1 MGQKSMILAS
11 VLIIFTVIVLFIF
24 AITKVVGNRSSKIE
38 KTEVTQTQ
46 TQPTNLVPASEI
58 VNSPLVYQGYT
69 LEVDSK
75 IVDWVTNKSFTLSA
89 GAGGGGL
96 FGGGNNKQLLVI
108 AKNPYN
114 LPQNPDDGKL
124 GLGELTEVIAK
135 GQIQI
140 YNKQELEAALGISLD
155 SSELA
160 LDNNNIDDWNE
171 GPVLL
176 LDSIV
181 VKTTLKNK

>member
-11 VLIIFTVIVLFIF
+11 VLIILTVIILIIFVISRVLGSRPQK
-24 AITKVVGNRSSKIE
+24 AE
-38 KTEVTQTQ
+38 KPETTQTQ
-46 TQPTNLVPASEI
+46 TVVNLVPANEI
-58 VNSPLVYQGYT
+58 LNSPLVYQGYT

-75 IVDWVTNKSFTLSA
+75 ITDWVTNRSFTLSA
-89 GAGGGGL
+89 GSGGNGL
-96 FGGGNNKQLLVI
+96 FGGGSQRQLLVI

-114 LPQNPDDGKL
+114 LPQDPDDGKL

-140 YNKQELEAALGISLD
+140 YNREELEAALGISLD

-160 LDNNNIDDWNE
+160 LDNNSIDDWTE

-176 LDSIV
+176 LNSLV
-181 VKTTLKNK
+181 VKTNLKK